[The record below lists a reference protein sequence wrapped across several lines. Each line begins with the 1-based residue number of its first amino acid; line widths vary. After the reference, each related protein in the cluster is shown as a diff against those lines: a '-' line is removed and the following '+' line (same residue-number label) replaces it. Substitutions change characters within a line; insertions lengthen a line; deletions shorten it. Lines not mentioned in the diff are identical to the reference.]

1 MDIKKGDFS
10 EKYIKWFSELTKK
23 DISIAGG
30 KGANLS
36 EMYNNNFPVP
46 PGFIITTK
54 AFKFFIEKNNLNEKI
69 NTIIKN
75 IDLSNTKQLQEKSL
89 EIRRLIEEKNLPE
102 DLIEEILEAYH
113 ILCSEKINEQ
123 AISKDAM
130 NILKNAYEPSFVSVR
145 SSATTE
151 DLKEASFAGQQ
162 ESFLSIKGN
171 KDLIKYVKKCFSSLY
186 TARAIYYRS
195 EKGFKETKPLL
206 AAVVQKM
213 IDSEKSGVMFSK
225 NPTNFNE
232 DIIVEAV
239 YGLGEGIVS
248 GKICPDNYSVS
259 RDLKVKEIKIANKKI
274 AIIRTGSGE
283 NDIVNLNQE
292 KSNSKVLTNGEIL
305 SLSDY
310 ALKLE
315 KHYGQPQD
323 IEFAIESNKI
333 YILQSRPITTLN
345 SLREISNEIFSNN
358 PILVGLSAS
367 PGVATGTV
375 KIIKDREDLSRIV
388 KGDILV
394 TKMTN
399 PDMVVSMKKSHAI
412 ITDEGGITSHASIVS
427 REMGIPCIVGTGDA
441 TIKLKEG
448 MKITVD
454 GTHGKVYEGEIKGI
468 KPIEI
473 KPIVKTNKIQLK
485 LILDL
490 PDFAERASKTN
501 IKSIGLLRLE
511 GIIAQ
516 SGKHPLFF
524 ENENKLDEY
533 SKILEKGIEKI
544 AMFFSSI
551 WIRASDIRT
560 DEFNSL
566 KDSPEKE
573 INPMLGFH
581 GIRFSLKHPRILEAE
596 LNALSTIAEK
606 YPNKNF
612 GIMFPQIISLEEV
625 KQAKSF
631 FEKIKRNNIKFGI
644 MVETPAACQIIEDI
658 CKFGIDFISFGTN
671 DLTQYTLA
679 VDRGNKSVQYLYN
692 ELNPAVLSQIQRVIN
707 ICKRYGVKTS
717 LCGQAGSNKDLV
729 KFLFNNKIDSISLNA
744 DSANEIS
751 LFIKELEEQTNQS
764 SQSNQSSNSGQSS
777 QSNQSSNSGQSS
789 QSNQSSNSG
798 QSSQISQEHQRLS
811 VENNPENYLQKI
823 PNYKFLTKNQKRRLK
838 KKLRK
843 KRFKMGLQDNQIPK
857 LPEMP
862 DPNLKKEFEENIK
875 KPQRISEEIKRLNR
889 NISNLQENST
899 NVEPFNNLKRIEEKS
914 EKIKQEIEEEKL
926 EDLQKE
932 NVINNKIKIEENN
945 LEEGEIKEE
954 NIGVYSPE
962 NKESSD
968 NSENYSSDFD

>member
-10 EKYIKWFSELTKK
+10 EKYIRWFSELTKK
-23 DISIAGG
+23 DIPLAGG

-69 NTIIKN
+69 NTIVKN
-75 IDLSNTKQLQEKSL
+75 IDLSSTKQLQEKSL
-89 EIRRLIEEKNLPE
+89 EIRKLIEERNLPE
-102 DLIEEILEAYH
+102 DLIEEILEAYN

-130 NILKNAYEPSFVSVR
+130 NILKNAYEPGFVSVR

-162 ESFLSIKGN
+162 DSFLSIKGN

-195 EKGFKETKPLL
+195 EKGFKEAKPLL
-206 AAVVQKM
+206 ATVVQKM
-213 IDSEKSGVMFSK
+213 IDSEKSGVIFSK
-225 NPTNFNE
+225 NPTNLNE

-248 GKICPDNYSVS
+248 GKICPDNYSIS
-259 RDLKVKEIKIANKKI
+259 RDLKIKESKIANKKI
-274 AIIRTGSGE
+274 ALIRTGSGE
-283 NDIVNLNQE
+283 NDIINLSPE
-292 KSNSKVLTNGEIL
+292 KSNSKVLTKGEVL

-323 IEFAIESNKI
+323 IEFAIENNKI

-345 SLREISNEIFSNN
+345 SPKEISNEVFSNN

-367 PGVATGTV
+367 PGVATGIV
-375 KIIKDREDLSRIV
+375 RIIKDREDLSRIV

-454 GTHGKVYEGEIKGI
+454 GTHGKVYSGEIKGI

-490 PDFAERASKTN
+490 PDFAARASKTN
-501 IKSIGLLRLE
+501 IESIGLLRLE

-524 ENENKLDEY
+524 ENENKLEEY
-533 SKILEKGIEKI
+533 SKILERGIEKI
-544 AMFFSSI
+544 AQFFSSI

-566 KDSPEKE
+566 KDAPEKE
-573 INPMLGFH
+573 VNPMLGFH
-581 GIRFSLKHPRILEAE
+581 GIRFSLKHSRILEAE
-596 LNALSTIAEK
+596 LNALSKIAEK

-644 MVETPAACQIIEDI
+644 MVETPAACQIIEEI

-679 VDRGNKSVQYLYN
+679 IDRGNKSVQYLYN
-692 ELNPAVLSQIQRVIN
+692 ELNPAILSQIKQVIN

-717 LCGQAGSNKDLV
+717 LCGQAGSNKNLV
-729 KFLFNNKIDSISLNA
+729 KFLFENKIDSISLNA

-751 LFIKELEEQTNQS
+751 LFVKELEEQTNQS
-764 SQSNQSSNSGQSS
+764 DNSNQQNISS
-777 QSNQSSNSGQSS
+777 QAM
-789 QSNQSSNSG
+789 
-798 QSSQISQEHQRLS
+798 QISQKHQRPP
-811 VENNPENYLQKI
+811 VENNSEKHPENYPQKI

-843 KRFKMGLQDNQIPK
+843 KRFKMGLQNNQIPK

-862 DPNLKKEFEENIK
+862 DPNLKKGFEKNIEK
-875 KPQRISEEIKRLNR
+875 NDGISEKIKRLNQ
-889 NISNLQENST
+889 NMPDLQGNST
-899 NVEPFNNLKRIEEKS
+899 SVEPFNNLKRIEEKS

-926 EDLQKE
+926 EELQREDATDKG
-932 NVINNKIKIEENN
+932 IKIEENN
-945 LEEGEIKEE
+945 FEE
-954 NIGVYSPE
+954 NNFEEDEVRGENLGIYSPE
-962 NKESSD
+962 D
-968 NSENYSSDFD
+968 NRN

>member
-10 EKYIKWFSELTKK
+10 EKYIKWFSELTKE
-23 DISIAGG
+23 DIPLAGG

-46 PGFIITTK
+46 QGFIITTK

-89 EIRRLIEEKNLPE
+89 EIRKLIEEKDLPE
-102 DLIEEILEAYH
+102 DLIEEILEAYN
-113 ILCSEKINEQ
+113 ILCSEKIDEQ
-123 AISKDAM
+123 TISKDAM
-130 NILKNAYEPSFVSVR
+130 NILKNAYEPGFVSVR

-162 ESFLSIKGN
+162 DSFLSIKGN

-186 TARAIYYRS
+186 TARAIYYRA
-195 EKGFKETKPLL
+195 EKGFKETNYLL
-206 AAVVQKM
+206 AVVIQKM
-213 IDSEKSGVMFSK
+213 IDSEKSGVIFSK
-225 NPTNFNE
+225 NPTNFN
-232 DIIVEAV
+232 DNIIVEAV

-248 GKICPDNYSVS
+248 GKICPDNYSIS
-259 RDLKVKEIKIANKKI
+259 RDLKIKESKIANKKI
-274 AIIRTGSGE
+274 ALIRTGSGE
-283 NDIVNLNQE
+283 NEIINLSQE

-323 IEFAIESNKI
+323 IEFATENNKI

-345 SLREISNEIFSNN
+345 SPREISNEIFSNN

-375 KIIKDREDLSRIV
+375 KIIKDREDLSRII

-399 PDMVVSMKKSHAI
+399 PDMVVSMKKSYAI

-454 GTHGKVYEGEIKGI
+454 GTHGKVYVGEIKGI

-501 IKSIGLLRLE
+501 IASIGLLRLE

-524 ENENKLDEY
+524 ENENKLEEY
-533 SKILEKGIEKI
+533 SKILEDGIEKI
-544 AMFFSSI
+544 AEFFNSI
-551 WIRASDIRT
+551 WIRTSDIRT

-573 INPMLGFH
+573 VNPMLGFH
-581 GIRFSLKHPRILEAE
+581 GIKFSLKHPRILEAE
-596 LNALSTIAEK
+596 LNALSIIAKK
-606 YPNKNF
+606 YPNKDF
-612 GIMFPQIISLEEV
+612 GVMFPQIILLEEV

-644 MVETPAACQIIEDI
+644 MVETPAACQIIEEI

-671 DLTQYTLA
+671 DLIQYTLA
-679 VDRGNKSVQYLYN
+679 IDRGNKSVQYLYN
-692 ELNPAVLSQIQRVIN
+692 ELNPAVLSQIKKVIN
-707 ICKRYGVKTS
+707 VCKRYNVETS
-717 LCGQAGSNKDLV
+717 LCGQAGSNKNLV
-729 KFLFNNKIDSISLNA
+729 KFLFENQIDSISLNA
-744 DSANEIS
+744 DAANEIS
-751 LFIKELEEQTNQS
+751 LFIRELEERTNQLNE
-764 SQSNQSSNSGQSS
+764 SNQSNKAHSEYQRPSLR
-777 QSNQSSNSGQSS
+777 SNQRNYF
-789 QSNQSSNSG
+789 
-798 QSSQISQEHQRLS
+798 QE
-811 VENNPENYLQKI
+811 I
-823 PNYKFLTKNQKRRLK
+823 PNYKFLTKNQRRRLK
-838 KKLRK
+838 KKLK
-843 KRFKMGLQDNQIPK
+843 KQRLKMNQQENQSLK

-862 DPNLKKEFEENIK
+862 DPNLKKEFEKNIE
-875 KPQRISEEIKRLNR
+875 KPQRIFEKIKRMNR
-889 NISNLQENST
+889 GISNFQENPS
-899 NVEPFNNLKRIEEKS
+899 NIEPFNNLKRIEEKS
-914 EKIKQEIEEEKL
+914 EKIKQELEEEKL

-932 NVINNKIKIEENN
+932 NTINNKIKT
-945 LEEGEIKEE
+945 EIKEDDFEEDGVEEE

-968 NSENYSSDFD
+968 NSKNYSYDFD